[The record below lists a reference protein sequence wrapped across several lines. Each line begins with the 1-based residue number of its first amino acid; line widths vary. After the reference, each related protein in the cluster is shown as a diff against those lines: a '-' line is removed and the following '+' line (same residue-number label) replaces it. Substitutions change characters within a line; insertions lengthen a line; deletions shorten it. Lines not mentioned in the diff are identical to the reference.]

1 MREDDLLEHIRRRSA
16 DLWGSGV
23 VLVGPG
29 DDAAVLNLGAGLSV
43 FTVDQLVAGRHFDPL
58 STPIEL
64 VARKAMAR
72 SVSDIAAMA
81 ATPVA
86 ALATCCLPPDYPH
99 ALELAEH
106 LAQWA
111 RHFGCPLVGGDIAT
125 SPGPLVLT
133 TTVIGTLAAGV
144 APVLRSG
151 ARPGDVLFVTGRVGG
166 SLASG
171 RHLTFTPRTI
181 EALWLRRTLGDRL
194 HAMIDLS
201 DGLGLDTSRLAR
213 ASGVRV
219 DIDRA
224 RVPLHPDAGPWDR
237 AFRDGEDYE
246 LVFAAAPAP
255 GATLPDTCPETGVPI
270 SVIGRV
276 SEGAGCF
283 TTDERGG
290 VLDLS
295 RSGWDHGA

>member
-1 MREDDLLEHIRRRSA
+1 MREDDLLEHIRQRSA

-29 DDAAVLNLGAGLSV
+29 DDAAVLNLGPGPSV
-43 FTVDQLVAGRHFDPL
+43 FTVDQLIAGRHFDPQ

-86 ALATCCLPPDYPH
+86 ALATCCMPSDYPH

-106 LAQWA
+106 LSRWA
-111 RHFGCPLVGGDIAT
+111 RHYGCPLVGGDIAT

-133 TTVIGTLAAGV
+133 TTVIGTLGQGD

-151 ARPGDVLFVTGRVGG
+151 ARAGDVLCMTGRVGG

-171 RHLTFTPRTI
+171 RHLTFEPRTR
-181 EALWLRRTLGDRL
+181 EALWLRRTLGDSL
-194 HAMIDLS
+194 HAMIDVS

-224 RVPLHPDAGPWDR
+224 RAPLHPDAGAWDR
-237 AFRDGEDYE
+237 AFQDGEDYE
-246 LVFAAAPAP
+246 LVFAVAP
-255 GATLPDTCPETGVPI
+255 GASVPRECPESGVEI

-276 SEGAGCF
+276 SAGAGCF
-283 TTDERGG
+283 TTGERGAMI
-290 VLDLS
+290 DLS
-295 RSGWDHGA
+295 RSGWDHGQ